1 MNTQIIAIANQKGGV
16 GKTTTCAN
24 LGIGLAQS
32 GKKVLLIDGDP
43 QGSLTIS
50 LGNPQPD
57 KLPFTLSDAMGR
69 ILMDE
74 PIRPGESILHHPEGV
89 DLMPADIQLS
99 GMEVSLVN
107 AMSRETI
114 LRQYLDTLK
123 GQYSHILID
132 CQPSLGMLTVNAL
145 AAANRVIIPVQAEY
159 LPAKGLEQLLQTINK
174 VRRQINPKL
183 QIDGIL
189 LTMVDSRTNFAKEI
203 SALLR
208 ETYGS
213 KIKVF
218 TSEIP
223 HSVRAKEI
231 SAEGKS
237 IYAHDPNGKVA
248 EGYKNLTKE
257 VLKLEKQR
265 EKKIELASVDDLF
278 STEESRQDEQLEKIQ
293 EIPLS
298 ELHPFKDHPFKVK
311 DDDAMIETADSIKK
325 YGVLVPA
332 IARPLPDGGY
342 ELVAGHRRRRASEL
356 AGKETMPV
364 IVRDLDDDAATII
377 MVDSNLQREN
387 LLPSERAFAYKM
399 KLEAI
404 KHQGARTDLTSVQVE
419 QKLSA
424 RDQVAKEAGERSG
437 IQVMRYVRLTEL
449 IPELLD
455 MVDEKKIAFNPA
467 YELSF
472 LKPDEQQM
480 LVETM
485 DYEQATPS
493 LSQAQ
498 RMKKFSQE
506 GKLSEDV
513 MLAIMSEEKKGDL
526 DKVTLSSDTL
536 RKYFPKSYTP
546 AKMQETIIKLL
557 EQWQKKRQRDQER

>member
-74 PIRPGESILHHPEGV
+74 PIRPGEGILHHPEGV

-265 EKKIELASVDDLF
+265 EKIELASVDDLF

-311 DDDAMIETADSIKK
+311 DDDAMIEASDSIKK

-377 MVDSNLQREN
+377 MVDSNSQREN